1 MHKKIIFLLLLALSS
16 PFSLHAGDSITCA
29 SATSAINSGLLDYL
43 LPIFRQDTDIDV
55 KVLSVGTGEALEL
68 GKQGKVDVVL
78 VHDRDLE
85 IQLVDEGYFID
96 REDIMYND
104 FVILAPP
111 NDPAGLKR
119 ISFPLEAFEKIRSS
133 QARFIS
139 RGDNSRTN
147 MRENRIWA
155 STGRMPGRTDSWYRS
170 ANLDMAQ
177 TIALAATQRAY
188 TLADRATW
196 LAVRDKT
203 FPPLEIVLENDPGLH
218 NQYGAMVVNPANYK
232 QVNYQSAMNFVIW
245 LSSPAGQQAIGDFRD
260 PMGNALFTPNA
271 GTF

>member
-1 MHKKIIFLLLLALSS
+1 MHKKIILFFLLTLSLPCS
-16 PFSLHAGDSITCA
+16 IHAGESITCA
-29 SATSAINSGLLDYL
+29 SATSAVNSGLLGYL
-43 LPIFRQDTDIDV
+43 LPIFKQDTGIDV
-55 KVLSVGTGEALEL
+55 KVLSVGTSEALEL

-104 FVILAPP
+104 FVILGPP

-119 ISFPLEAFEKIRSS
+119 ISFPFEAFKKIRNSE
-133 QARFIS
+133 ALFIS
-139 RGDNSRTN
+139 RGDNSGTN

-155 STGRMPGRTDSWYRS
+155 STGRMPGRTDTWYHS

-177 TIALAATQRAY
+177 TITIAATQQAY

-196 LAVRDKT
+196 LAMRSKVL
-203 FPPLEIVLENDPGLH
+203 PALEIVLENDPGLH
-218 NQYGAMVVNPANYK
+218 NQYGTMVVNPENHK

-260 PMGNALFTPNA
+260 TMGNALFTPNA
-271 GTF
+271 GAF